1 MKATSFVLLYAA
13 LTAAAGR
20 PVSAAQAVAALAPV
34 EAAAPAATA
43 SGTSASDVPTRGSLL
58 AAARVQKGLE
68 AEPMKRGTVEKAL
81 YWYDN
86 QYLLPR
92 IFGKWKGVHI
102 GGGGFPAGA
111 GTKFGV
117 GYDHAIGSDENPD
130 RANRFDVNGVAARS
144 TRGYQR
150 YGGGVTMRHIGGGPV
165 DARAWGQK
173 FEFPQEDLFGI
184 GQDSR
189 RDARTNYLHESTEI
203 GGELRWSP
211 ATFVTVTGGVA
222 YLQPKIGS
230 GTDSRFPSTETRFT
244 ETTLPGLTAQPD
256 FLRTDLG
263 AALELR
269 DNPLHPHAGGRYA
282 LTLSHYDDRT
292 RGAYAFRSVTM
303 DAQQYVPLPNRYR
316 VVALHAAVTMTDAGA
331 GQQVPFYY
339 QPTLGGSQQ
348 LRGFRE
354 FRFRDRNSLVMSAE
368 YRWEASWMLD
378 AAVFVDAGKVAADR
392 GDLNLRDLAASY
404 GVGLRVHSN
413 SAFVARLDLAF
424 SREGFIPLLRFEHV
438 F

>member
-1 MKATSFVLLYAA
+1 MRATSFLLLCAA
-13 LTAAAGR
+13 L
-20 PVSAAQAVAALAPV
+20 VAAVTRPAFAGQ
-34 EAAAPAATA
+34 EATPSAAPAPD
-43 SGTSASDVPTRGSLL
+43 SLTRAALL
-58 AAARVQKGLE
+58 AAARDHKEL
-68 AEPMKRGTVEKAL
+68 AREPMKRSLTERGL

-86 QYLLPR
+86 QYLLPK
-92 IFGKWKGVHI
+92 IFGGWKGLHI
-102 GGGGFPAGA
+102 GGAGFPAGA

-117 GYDHAIGSDENPD
+117 GYDRAIGSDENPG

-150 YGGGVTMRHIGGGPV
+150 AGGGLTMRHIAGRAI
-165 DARAWGQK
+165 DARVWGQK
-173 FEFPQEDLFGI
+173 FEFPQEDLFGL

-189 RDARTNYLHESTEI
+189 TEDRTNYLHESTET
-203 GGELRWSP
+203 GAELRWSP
-211 ATFVTVTGGVA
+211 KTFVTFSGGLA

-230 GTDSRFPSTETRFT
+230 GTDSRFPSTELRFD
-244 ETTLPGLTAQPD
+244 EATLPGLTAQPD

-263 AALELR
+263 AAFELR
-269 DNPLHPHAGGRYA
+269 DNPQHPHAGGRYA
-282 LTLSHYDDRT
+282 ATLSKYDDRDL
-292 RGAYAFRSVTM
+292 GAYGFRSVTV

-316 VVALHAAVTMTDAGA
+316 VLALHAAVVMTDADA
-331 GQQVPFYY
+331 GQRVPFYY

-354 FRFRDRNSLVMSAE
+354 FRFRDQNSLVMSAE

-378 AAVFVDAGKVAADR
+378 AAVFVDAGKVAARR
-392 GDLNLRDLAASY
+392 GDLNLRDLDASY